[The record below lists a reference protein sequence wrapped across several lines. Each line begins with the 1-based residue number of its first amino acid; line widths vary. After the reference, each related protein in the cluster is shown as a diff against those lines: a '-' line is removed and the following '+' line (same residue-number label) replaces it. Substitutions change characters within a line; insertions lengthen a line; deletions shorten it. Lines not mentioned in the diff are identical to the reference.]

1 VAARRG
7 RLSSYRFRRRLLWVG
22 IWTGFLVSLAVVGV
36 IFWNTANNKE
46 TFSNEPAEVFVPPKK
61 LKLTGDDKKAI
72 GVVARQF
79 VETAVAREH
88 PEQAYELVGPLLKGG
103 LTKEEWKH
111 GDIPVV
117 YYPVDA
123 ARWKVE
129 YATEVEVGLSVLL
142 FPRQGAQVRPTVF
155 SMALAP
161 QSDRTWLITAWAPR
175 GGSPNTVS
183 SAVKTPEQAI
193 DDVFNPPPERYSTRT
208 SPVWLLLPVVFILL
222 AFAVPVAIGV
232 NNRRGARRIRRQ
244 LDRRT

>member
-1 VAARRG
+1 VTERRS

-22 IWTGFLVSLAVVGV
+22 IWSAFLVSLAVVGV
-36 IFWNTANNKE
+36 IFWNTANEKE
-46 TFSNEPAEVFVPPKK
+46 TFSNEPAEIFVPPKK
-61 LKLTGDDKKAI
+61 LKLTGDDRKAI

-88 PEQAYELVGPLLKGG
+88 PELAYELVGPMLKGG
-103 LTKEEWKH
+103 MTKEQWKH

-129 YATEVEVGLSVLL
+129 YATNVEVGLSVLL
-142 FPRQGAQVRPTVF
+142 FPRQGAEVRPVVF

-161 QSDRTWLITAWAPR
+161 QNDRSWLITAWAPR
-175 GGSPNTVS
+175 GGTPNTVS
-183 SAVKTPEQAI
+183 SAVSTPEQAI
-193 DDVFNPPPERYSTRT
+193 EDVFDPPERYATKT
-208 SPVWLLLPVVFILL
+208 SPMWLLLPVVILLL
-222 AFAVPVAIGV
+222 AFTVPVAIGI

-244 LDRRT
+244 LGRRA